1 VGKLLE
7 SLLEKGRAVDL
18 VYLDPP
24 YEAEEEY
31 NFALQF
37 LCRNQATLLAEGA
50 LVIAEHQKKSPPAEK
65 FKSRGGEMLERT
77 RTMLQG
83 DAALS
88 FYAVSLPRT
97 VSPLDAEAVERP

>member
-1 VGKLLE
+1 
-7 SLLEKGRAVDL
+7 